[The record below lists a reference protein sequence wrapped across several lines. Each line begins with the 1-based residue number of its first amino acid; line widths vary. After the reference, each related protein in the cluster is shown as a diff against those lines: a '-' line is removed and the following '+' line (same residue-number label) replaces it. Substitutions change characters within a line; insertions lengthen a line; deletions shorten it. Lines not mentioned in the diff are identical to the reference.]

1 MRNIFLLHL
10 SYCRGS
16 REESEVSF
24 WCRKLVLGG
33 LVGEFLWLSFFR
45 IFFKTTQTFT
55 FDFSRHFF
63 FRKIAIFFFLS
74 TIEENWIRL
83 FIAQLQHR
91 KMLSFQI
98 STDLFFC
105 QSCKIERLN
114 SVIQW
119 GLQKSPKENAFERM
133 SQKQDLGG
141 VRHTAVYKGNLLLA
155 RHEPEIDFASSIFLE
170 FQAHISSF
178 CSYVFSKAFTFCT
191 K

>member
-1 MRNIFLLHL
+1 MESFYGWVSLEFFSRPHKHSHL
-10 SYCRGS
+10 T
-16 REESEVSF
+16 F
-24 WCRKLVLGG
+24 QD
-33 LVGEFLWLSFFR
+33 
-45 IFFKTTQTFT
+45 IFFSEKLQ
-55 FDFSRHFF
+55 
-63 FRKIAIFFFLS
+63 FFFLS

-91 KMLSFQI
+91 KMFSFQI

-141 VRHTAVYKGNLLLA
+141 VRTPQSTAIHKGNLLLA

-191 K
+191 KYSGVGIFTLRWFVL